1 METQCTSWHN
11 SVLFNSYL
19 LALYFTIQRDAI
31 LCKRINEYYGRGKI
45 RTQNNAMWNRPQEME
60 RPILLSVM
68 AQYVDKSLSIETEE
82 ADRSRSSKSEHSSKG
97 FK

>member
-1 METQCTSWHN
+1 
-11 SVLFNSYL
+11 
-19 LALYFTIQRDAI
+19 
-31 LCKRINEYYGRGKI
+31 
-45 RTQNNAMWNRPQEME
+45 MWNRPQEME

-82 ADRSRSSKSEHSSKG
+82 VDRSRSSKSEHSSEG

>member
-1 METQCTSWHN
+1 METQCTSLRN

-19 LALYFTIQRDAI
+19 LALYFTIQRDA
-31 LCKRINEYYGRGKI
+31 RGGKI
-45 RTQNNAMWNRPQEME
+45 QTQNSAMWDRPQEME
-60 RPILLSVM
+60 RPILLPVM

-82 ADRSRSSKSEHSSKG
+82 ADHSRSLKSEHSLEG